1 MFPDKKAMVLPA
13 PMLISNAGNAQ
24 HINVLVELKS
34 RKKSMI
40 FFIKFWFQ
48 TLPHYELSY
57 LRYNHFSK
65 LVL

>member
-13 PMLISNAGNAQ
+13 PTLISNAGSAQ

-40 FFIKFWFQ
+40 FFHQVLVSDFASLRVNFS
-48 TLPHYELSY
+48 TL
-57 LRYNHFSK
+57 
-65 LVL
+65 

>member
-1 MFPDKKAMVLPA
+1 
-13 PMLISNAGNAQ
+13 MLISNAGNAQ

-40 FFIKFWFQ
+40 FFIKFWLQ
-48 TLPHYELSY
+48 TLPHYELSS

>member
-13 PMLISNAGNAQ
+13 PTLISNAGNAQ

-48 TLPHYELSY
+48 TLPHYVSTF
-57 LRYNHFSK
+57 LRYNHFS
-65 LVL
+65 